1 MESEEMRYGNLRL
14 LVATFTDLQRAR
26 IRIQNRKTAYE
37 DRNTLVVGG
46 TDLVLQGIYTLE
58 QDADADLVRSYL
70 RTVDPKLIAWQQGT
84 PGIGEHQ
91 MALLL
96 GLVGDP
102 LMAYPKKVVKV
113 EEGKRKRET
122 GRRVNNTVPDGEPYI
137 RSVAS
142 LRAYCGFGAPLRR
155 RRASDDQPGMT
166 GDEAKALGNTRAKV
180 VVWNMTKSVIMH
192 RNPKYRLIYDEAK
205 EAKQNAS
212 EPWRPAHIDAHA
224 YRLVAKAII
233 KDIWVAAGG
242 EPEPPPVK
250 KTTKVV
256 KKVAKRKAAA

>member
-102 LMAYPKKVVKV
+102 LMAY
-113 EEGKRKRET
+113 
-122 GRRVNNTVPDGEPYI
+122 GEPYI